1 VSDFLSYLI
10 SGLAVG
16 ASFSL
21 IASGFVVV
29 HRVTRVVNFTQGT
42 VAVVGG
48 LVASSLLD
56 MRLPHGVAE
65 VLAILAAG
73 LVGLVVGV
81 IAIGKPGTATL
92 TSLIITLGLGVG
104 AYAVEILI
112 WGQTPRSFRMLTG
125 AVTIGGARLQS
136 QYFLIMGATAV
147 TFAALALFFSRTYL
161 GKALTAC
168 SSNPYAARL
177 MGVNVTRMG
186 LLAFTLG
193 GALGGLAG
201 VLITPLQSV
210 NYDSDVTLGVNGFA
224 AAVVGGLMSPG
235 LALAGGLLLGL
246 AESFVGGYYD
256 ASYQTEVALLLMLAL
271 MVWRA
276 RRRVS
281 IAEEAA

>member
-1 VSDFLSYLI
+1 MSDFLSYLI

-16 ASFSL
+16 ASFAL

-56 MRLPHGVAE
+56 MSLPHGAAE
-65 VLAILAAG
+65 VLAILAAAA
-73 LVGLVVGV
+73 VGLVVGV

-112 WGQTPRSFRMLTG
+112 WGQTPRSFRMLSG
-125 AVTIGGARLQS
+125 AVTFAGARLQT

-147 TFAALALFFSRTYL
+147 TFAGLALFFSRTYL

-177 MGVNVTRMG
+177 IGVNVTRMG

-256 ASYQTEVALLLMLAL
+256 ASYQTEVALLLMLGL

>member
-1 VSDFLSYLI
+1 MSDFISYLI

-16 ASFSL
+16 ASFAL

-56 MRLPHGVAE
+56 MSLPHGAAE
-65 VLAILAAG
+65 VLAILAAAA
-73 LVGLVVGV
+73 VGLVVGV

-112 WGQTPRSFRMLTG
+112 WGQTPRSFRMLSG
-125 AVTIGGARLQS
+125 AVTIAGARVQT

-147 TFAALALFFSRTYL
+147 TFAGLALFFSRTYL

-177 MGVNVTRMG
+177 MGVDVTRMG

-210 NYDSDVTLGVNGFA
+210 NYDSDVALGVNGFA

-246 AESFVGGYYD
+246 AESFVAGYYD
-256 ASYQTEVALLLMLAL
+256 ASYQTEVALLLMLGL

>member
-1 VSDFLSYLI
+1 MSDFLTYLI

-16 ASFSL
+16 ASFAL

-48 LVASSLLD
+48 LTASSLLSSSF
-56 MRLPHGVAE
+56 PHGVAE
-65 VLAILAAG
+65 ILAILAAG

-81 IAIGKPGTATL
+81 IAIGKPGTSPL
-92 TSLIITLGLGVG
+92 NSLIITLGLGVG

-112 WGQTPRSFRMLTG
+112 WGQNPRSFRMLTG
-125 AVTIGGARLQS
+125 SVEIGGARLQA

-147 TFAALALFFSRTYL
+147 TFGLLALFFARSYV
-161 GKALTAC
+161 GKAMTAC
-168 SSNPYAARL
+168 SSNAYAARL
-177 MGVNVTRMG
+177 MGVGVTRMG

-193 GALGGLAG
+193 GLLGGLAG
-201 VLITPLQSV
+201 VLITPLQSI

-224 AAVVGGLMSPG
+224 AAVLGGLMSPG

-246 AESFVGGYYD
+246 AESFVAGYYD
-256 ASYQTEVALLLMLAL
+256 ASYQTEVALVLMLCL

-276 RRRVS
+276 RRRISV
-281 IAEEAA
+281 AEEVA

>member
-1 VSDFLSYLI
+1 MSDFLTYLI

-16 ASFSL
+16 ASFAL

-29 HRVTRVVNFTQGT
+29 HRVTRVVNFAQGT

-48 LVASSLLD
+48 LVAASLLD
-56 MRLPHGVAE
+56 TGLPHGVSEA
-65 VLAILAAG
+65 LAVAAAG

-81 IAIGKPGTATL
+81 IAIGRPGTATL

-104 AYAVEILI
+104 AYAVEIVI
-112 WGQTPRSFRMLTG
+112 WGQNPRSFTMLPG
-125 AVTIGGARLQS
+125 AVTIAGARVQS
-136 QYFLIMGATAV
+136 QYFLIMGATAI

-177 MGVNVTRMG
+177 VGMSVTRMG
-186 LLAFTLG
+186 LLAFALG
-193 GALGGLAG
+193 GLLGGLAG
-201 VLITPLQSV
+201 VLITPLQSI

-224 AAVVGGLMSPG
+224 AAVLGGLMSPG

-246 AESFVGGYYD
+246 AESFVAGYYD
-256 ASYQTEVALLLMLAL
+256 AAYQTEVALVLMLCL

-281 IAEEAA
+281 VTEEAA